1 VLTDNKILSSKGI
14 DMPKQTLA
22 LHPEMFTIHSLP
34 DHAPIPAVVFS
45 APIYFIGKT
54 HDELSIVIPASIKII
69 SDDSDTDWRALELLG
84 PLSLSMVGIMAQ
96 IGSVLAKVNVSI
108 FVLSTFETDF
118 FLIKQAHL
126 DTATQAL
133 ISDGYKVNH

>member
-1 VLTDNKILSSKGI
+1 
-14 DMPKQTLA
+14 MPKQTLA
-22 LHPEMFTIHSLP
+22 LLNDTFTIHSLP
-34 DHAPIPAVVFS
+34 DDASIPSQVFK

-54 HDELSIVIPASIKII
+54 HEELSLVVPDNVYVD

-96 IGSVLAKVNVSI
+96 IGSVLAQAKIGI

-118 FLIKQAHL
+118 FLVKQQHL
-126 DTATQAL
+126 QAAADAL
-133 ISDGYKVNH
+133 RKDGYKVNI